1 MVKFYAKRI
10 YHIYWKGFEYVAGK
24 YSAELFYRKISQY
37 SQWNM
42 CGGMFLVGL
51 WYMTWKPKKGTLP
64 SGVGT
69 GGVL

>member
-1 MVKFYAKRI
+1 MQNVYIIYIEKDLNTLLVNILQNSFTEKFRNI
-10 YHIYWKGFEYVAGK
+10 HSET
-24 YSAELFYRKISQY
+24 
-37 SQWNM
+37 

-64 SGVGT
+64 SEVGT